1 MKTSKKYKYL
11 LLYYFHH
18 LMKNISL
25 GNMHVDNVP
34 TILYD
39 CLQQLKYSS
48 QIENKWAFP
57 IIKDDTDIFFIR
69 RLDRILRIWA
79 NLIYTAIRY
88 SQMEVM
94 NSNIQAIWT
103 KNSNCIM
110 EHSISI
116 YITLLT
122 LLQTSSKKRLLFQT
136 SKRKWHTNSQ

>member
-1 MKTSKKYKYL
+1 MKTSKKYQYL

-25 GNMHVDNVP
+25 GNMNVDNVP